1 MKKKKKQETYL
12 FYLIKTI
19 IKKIMVSTEMNIII
33 VCNIY
38 IYIYVIKK
46 KNNLHENRIDPA
58 PVVFTLKG

>member
-38 IYIYVIKK
+38 IYICYKK
-46 KNNLHENRIDPA
+46 KKIIYMKIELTQLRS
-58 PVVFTLKG
+58 FSR